1 MDILLLLLLTTFAW
15 EVYYQDL
22 IKVIIVG
29 MKCMYTWPVCHAVF
43 KGYNIG
49 ELLGGTVHV

>member
-1 MDILLLLLLTTFAW
+1 MDMLLATTFGW
-15 EVYYQDL
+15 EVDYQDL

-29 MKCMYTWPVCHAVF
+29 MKCMHTWVVCRAVF